1 MPLKHQLAVI
11 KCTSI
16 KLVECHISMTT
27 IHWTDVDLCPY
38 IRSSKAVEDL
48 ASYPVYDL
56 TLANE
61 PGSLIPLSPVK
72 CH

>member
-1 MPLKHQLAVI
+1 MPLKHQFAVI

-16 KLVECHISMTT
+16 NLVEYHISMTT
-27 IHWTDVDLCPY
+27 IHWTDVDLCPYY

-56 TLANE
+56 TLANDQY
-61 PGSLIPLSPVK
+61 P
-72 CH
+72 